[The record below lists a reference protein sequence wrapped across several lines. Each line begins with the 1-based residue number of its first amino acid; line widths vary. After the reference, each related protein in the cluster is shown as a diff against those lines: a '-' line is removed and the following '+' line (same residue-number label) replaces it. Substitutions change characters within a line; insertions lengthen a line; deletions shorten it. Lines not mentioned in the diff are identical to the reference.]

1 MFQFFKK
8 RNGGA
13 RGRLEMKDLD
23 GRELINGDVVEALRY
38 ELGVCRI
45 LTNDSGFVY
54 ESIESNRQVSWTK
67 MVDATTKFQK
77 VRKLDARES

>member
-13 RGRLEMKDLD
+13 RGRLEMKGLD